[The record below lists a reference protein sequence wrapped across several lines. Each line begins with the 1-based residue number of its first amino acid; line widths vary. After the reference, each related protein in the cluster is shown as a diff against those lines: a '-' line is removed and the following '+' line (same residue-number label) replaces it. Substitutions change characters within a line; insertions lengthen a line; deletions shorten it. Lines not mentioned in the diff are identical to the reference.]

1 VRITRFAAGDEVSYG
16 LVGTARAGPTAGG
29 EVIAELAGHPFG
41 GRDGIKL
48 TGTTYLLDEVRLLAP
63 VLPSK
68 VIGFAPV
75 APGAAG
81 PADGVAPGAPGAAG
95 PSDDGLAGRSVMY
108 LKPSTAVC
116 GPSDKIRYPAQTHR
130 LEAGG
135 ELAVVIGRLCR
146 QVTPEQATAVIF
158 GYACALDVTA
168 ADLSER
174 DGQWSRAKGF
184 DTFCPLGPWIE
195 TEAGQASLELVTS
208 VNGQVVQRAKVP
220 APGLDV
226 AALVAAASNVMTL
239 LPGDVLLTGVS
250 AGASGPLLSR
260 GDEVSVSIDAIGT
273 LTNKVEQGD

>member
-1 VRITRFAAGDEVSYG
+1 MRITRFAAGDEVSYG
-16 LVGTARAGPTAGG
+16 LVGTARAGPTAGS

-41 GRDGIKL
+41 GGGDGIQL

-68 VIGFAPV
+68 VIGFA
-75 APGAAG
+75 AGFPGPAG
-81 PADGVAPGAPGAAG
+81 PAD
-95 PSDDGLAGRSVMY
+95 DGLDGRSVMY

-116 GPSDKIRYPAQTHR
+116 GPSDAIQYPAPAQR
-130 LEAGG
+130 LEASG

-146 QVTPEQATAVIF
+146 QVTPEQAAAVIF

-168 ADLSER
+168 ADLRER

-195 TEAGQASLELVTS
+195 TDAGQASLELATI
-208 VNGQVVQRAKVP
+208 VNGQVRQRAKVQ

-226 AALVAAASNVMTL
+226 AALVASASNVMTL
-239 LPGDVLLTGVS
+239 LPGDVVLAGVP
-250 AGASGPLLSR
+250 AGDASPELNP
-260 GDEVSVSIDAIGT
+260 GDEVSVSIDAIGI
-273 LTNKVEQGD
+273 LTNRVEQGD

>member
-16 LVGTARAGPTAGG
+16 LVGTARAGAAAGG

-41 GRDGIKL
+41 GRDGLKL
-48 TGTTYLLDEVRLLAP
+48 TGTMYLLDEVRLLAP

-68 VIGFAPV
+68 VIGFAPRL
-75 APGAAG
+75 PGPAG
-81 PADGVAPGAPGAAG
+81 PAD
-95 PSDDGLAGRSVMY
+95 DGLDGRSVMY

-116 GPSDKIRYPAQTHR
+116 GPSDAIRYPALTQR

-146 QVTPEQATAVIF
+146 QITPEQAAAVIF

-168 ADLSER
+168 ADLRER

-195 TEAGQASLELVTS
+195 TSAGDVGLELVMS
-208 VNGQVVQRAKVP
+208 VNGQVCQRAKVP
-220 APGLDV
+220 PPGRDV
-226 AALVAAASNVMTL
+226 AVLVAAASNVMTL
-239 LPGDVLLTGVS
+239 LPGDVLLTGMP
-250 AGASGPLLSR
+250 AGDGGALLQR

-273 LTNKVEQGD
+273 LTNRVEQGD